1 MTVWMLYLM
10 FVRLAGWMVLLAR
23 SAACAVPESAC
34 RPDLLVYA
42 RHSCSS
48 ASSTLFMVRVFGW
61 LLLLARN
68 DAAKNAASRS

>member
-42 RHSCSS
+42 S
-48 ASSTLFMVRVFGW
+48 ALVLIRLLYLFMVRVFGW

-68 DAAKNAASRS
+68 DAAKDAASRS